1 MKYIPRKRFR
11 KWWTRSGTY
20 EYRWRV
26 NWLDFRHCSYIYHSP
41 RVFHPLAM
49 LSTSQKDT
57 PFSCLAMVGL
67 NSLLVRAVA
76 RTYNSPSW
84 TRHAFLRLISNSL
97 SRRCTVYTSLII
109 TWVRFYLITITVIEP
124 CIARENLVSF
134 WFTATCSLHRT
145 IFSRWISTTN
155 MRYDQK
161 GKKDLEWFQPR
172 WCYNFTV
179 SAIFQTKFM
188 KTSLCNHSWIDIKS
202 LLQNYKIANFQGK

>member
-97 SRRCTVYTSLII
+97 SRRCLYVPYNYTSSLLSNYHHRYR
-109 TWVRFYLITITVIEP
+109 T
-124 CIARENLVSF
+124 
-134 WFTATCSLHRT
+134 LHRERNGEKT
-145 IFSRWISTTN
+145 WFPFDSRQLVLYVERFSLVEFLRRI
-155 MRYDQK
+155 
-161 GKKDLEWFQPR
+161 
-172 WCYNFTV
+172 
-179 SAIFQTKFM
+179 
-188 KTSLCNHSWIDIKS
+188 
-202 LLQNYKIANFQGK
+202 

>member
-109 TWVRFYLITITVIEP
+109 TRVRFYLITITVIEP
-124 CIARENLVSF
+124 CIARETERKLGFLLIHGNLF
-134 WFTATCSLHRT
+134 F
-145 IFSRWISTTN
+145 
-155 MRYDQK
+155 
-161 GKKDLEWFQPR
+161 
-172 WCYNFTV
+172 
-179 SAIFQTKFM
+179 
-188 KTSLCNHSWIDIKS
+188 TSLNFLS
-202 LLQNYKIANFQGK
+202 LNFYDEYEV

>member
-109 TWVRFYLITITVIEP
+109 TRVRFYLITIIVIEP
-124 CIARENLVSF
+124 CIARETERKLGFLLIHGNLF
-134 WFTATCSLHRT
+134 FTSNDFLSLNFYDEYEVWSEREKR
-145 IFSRWISTTN
+145 SRMISTALVLQFYCFCHISN
-155 MRYDQK
+155 EISENFS
-161 GKKDLEWFQPR
+161 LQPLVNR
-172 WCYNFTV
+172 
-179 SAIFQTKFM
+179 
-188 KTSLCNHSWIDIKS
+188 
-202 LLQNYKIANFQGK
+202 YKISPPKL